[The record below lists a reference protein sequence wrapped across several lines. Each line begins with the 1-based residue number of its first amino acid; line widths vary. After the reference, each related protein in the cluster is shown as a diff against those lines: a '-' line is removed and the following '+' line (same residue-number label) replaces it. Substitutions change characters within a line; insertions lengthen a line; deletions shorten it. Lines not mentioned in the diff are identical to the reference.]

1 MGKENDNMVT
11 VEGTL
16 HEQSNG
22 DINTVTEGFLFK
34 EMGWSSKK
42 LSELLHD
49 SEYYDYEQYA
59 NELMARHYDYYQ
71 QLKEIDYEYVL
82 RGAILTCT
90 HGNKETRLDAL
101 EDHGVY
107 FRNNPVMTCTDC
119 KLEKN
124 IFSFGACGN
133 AKYQPVYSETAPPP
147 AEEEADNNGVMRK
160 KCIPIL
166 LREWGYGD
174 NDERYTLFI
183 RNDGGSDFY
192 TSDPVNDKQER
203 FSYRD
208 HIEGLNEGKD
218 EEEIEELIDEYD
230 RALMTCDNLLCLYGG
245 VITIEENPETEEE
258 TIEEVEEEIEEIEEI
273 ESGQFQFT
281 LEQLIASGWED
292 ATEDDLYKLNYAMN
306 QFKVTS
312 RESAYMMLATMYAES
327 SHCKN
332 KLEGQGQFDRYTDER
347 WEIYKESV
355 RSNGGRIGDYE
366 WWERGAGDIQLTGR
380 KVQLE
385 FLNAMEDDFS
395 ELNTADYIGNNY
407 PIEASVYFWGVV
419 EKTGEKSLNAYVAK
433 YGASEGIFLITQY
446 FTNSFVEG
454 INPALESIRKGGA
467 YTIDIEKKQLIVNG
481 QSFALPNGW
490 DDRVKAWRKVY
501 EQMQKS
507 E

>member
-1 MGKENDNMVT
+1 
-11 VEGTL
+11 
-16 HEQSNG
+16 
-22 DINTVTEGFLFK
+22 
-34 EMGWSSKK
+34 
-42 LSELLHD
+42 
-49 SEYYDYEQYA
+49 
-59 NELMARHYDYYQ
+59 MARHYDYYQ

-306 QFKVTS
+306 QFK
-312 RESAYMMLATMYAES
+312 
-327 SHCKN
+327 
-332 KLEGQGQFDRYTDER
+332 
-347 WEIYKESV
+347 EI
-355 RSNGGRIGDYE
+355 GR
-366 WWERGAGDIQLTGR
+366 AH
-380 KVQLE
+380 V
-385 FLNAMEDDFS
+385 
-395 ELNTADYIGNNY
+395 
-407 PIEASVYFWGVV
+407 
-419 EKTGEKSLNAYVAK
+419 
-433 YGASEGIFLITQY
+433 
-446 FTNSFVEG
+446 
-454 INPALESIRKGGA
+454 
-467 YTIDIEKKQLIVNG
+467 
-481 QSFALPNGW
+481 
-490 DDRVKAWRKVY
+490 
-501 EQMQKS
+501 
-507 E
+507 